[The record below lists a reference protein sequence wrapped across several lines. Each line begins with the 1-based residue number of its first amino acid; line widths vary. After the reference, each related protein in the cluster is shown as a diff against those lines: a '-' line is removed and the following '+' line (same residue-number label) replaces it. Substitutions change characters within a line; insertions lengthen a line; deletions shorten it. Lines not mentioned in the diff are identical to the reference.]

1 VNEESSDEALLA
13 EVQRA
18 FRAVDSDNCGFILE
32 TQLAGVRRRVAVM

>member
-1 VNEESSDEALLA
+1 MNEESGDEALLA

-32 TQLAGVRRRVAVM
+32 NQLSGVGIAVSI